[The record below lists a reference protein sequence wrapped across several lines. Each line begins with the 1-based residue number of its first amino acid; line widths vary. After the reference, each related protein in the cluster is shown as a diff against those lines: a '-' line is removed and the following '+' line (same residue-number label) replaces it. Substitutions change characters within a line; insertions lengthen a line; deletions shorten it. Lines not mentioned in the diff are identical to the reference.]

1 MSDHRSDDRWGSDPA
16 SEDLDRPRRGRGL
29 LAGLFVLLVLLG
41 LYVGAAVYFGDR
53 VPGGTTVAGVRVGG
67 MTDSEARAAVERGV
81 EDDVSTA
88 LTVEGAGKKASID
101 PADAGLGIDYD
112 ATLSGLTG
120 FSLNPADVFAH
131 VSGGGERDLVPTV
144 DEDALAAA
152 VDGAAKSFDKKA
164 VEGSVS
170 LADGKVKTKKSA
182 NGLTTDRD
190 DLVGQIS
197 DRWPGTTTYSAKTT
211 RVEPVL
217 KQAEIDRFVKDELGP
232 LTSGPVTVRT
242 TDPAAQG
249 DKTVTFPVAV
259 APLAAA
265 VEIKNEKG
273 RLSHTIDP
281 EKVTAAV
288 LAAGDASGRLR
299 PAKDAEVVV
308 NGPSSFS
315 VSPSQT
321 GLALKK
327 DSVADPV
334 IAAMAKSG
342 NGRVATVKSEAS
354 QPKVTT
360 ETARAT
366 LPEEQISTFTTYL
379 SSGGPR
385 VDNIKLAA
393 RQLDGAYVAPGQ
405 TFSLNQHLGQRTAAK
420 GYKEAGVIHNGRL
433 RNDFGG
439 GISQLSTTL
448 FNAVFFSGAR
458 IEEFHPHS
466 FYISRYPEGREATIS
481 WPDVDNRFTNDTK
494 GGILIKASATDSEV
508 TVSFYGRKTWNVEA
522 TKSERRNVVQPKTIR
537 DDKEGCVPQSPAPG
551 FTVTVGRIMTPVGG
565 GAQKTS
571 TFNTTYIP
579 QDAVTCTN
587 P

>member
-1 MSDHRSDDRWGSDPA
+1 MTDHRSDDRWGDDPA
-16 SEDLDRPRRGRGL
+16 LDERRSRRGRGL
-29 LAGLFVLLVLLG
+29 LAGLFVLLVLAG

-53 VPGGTTVAGVRVGG
+53 VPGGTTVAGVRIGG
-67 MTDSEARAAVERGV
+67 MTGSEARAAVERGV
-81 EDDVSTA
+81 RGDVTKA
-88 LTVEGAGKKASID
+88 LTVEGAGKDATIE
-101 PADAGLGIDYD
+101 PAAAGLGVDYD

-120 FSLNPADVFAH
+120 FSLNPADVLAH
-131 VSGGGERDLVPTV
+131 VTGGSERELTTTV
-144 DEDALAAA
+144 NEGKLAAA
-152 VDGAAKSFDKKA
+152 VDGTAKTFEKKP
-164 VEGSVS
+164 VEGSVTIK
-170 LADGKVKTKKSA
+170 DGKVATKKSVD
-182 NGLTTDRD
+182 GLSVDREG
-190 DLVGQIS
+190 LVEQIA
-197 DRWPGTTTYSAKTT
+197 DRWPGTTRYSAQTA

-217 KQAEIDRFVKDELGP
+217 KQAEIDRFVTDEIGP
-232 LTSGPVTVRT
+232 LASGPVTVAT

-249 DKTVTFPVAV
+249 DKRVTFTVPV
-259 APLAAA
+259 APLLDA
-265 VEIKNEKG
+265 VEITADKG
-273 RLSHTIDP
+273 KLSHDIDP

-299 PAKDAEVVV
+299 PAKDAVVVV
-308 NGPSSFS
+308 NGPASFS
-315 VSPSQT
+315 VTPSQT

-327 DSVADPV
+327 DSVAAPV
-334 IAAMAKSG
+334 ITAMGKTGAA
-342 NGRVATVKSEAS
+342 RTATVRSEAS

-405 TFSLNQHLGQRTAAK
+405 TFSLNAHLGQRTAAK

-494 GGILIKASATDSEV
+494 GGILIKASASDSAV

-522 TKSERRNVVQPKTIR
+522 TKSERRNVVPPKTIR

-551 FTVTVGRIMTPVGG
+551 FTVTIGRIMTPVGG